1 MMKEKD
7 NAKAFDG
14 ADDLE
19 APAAKVASDV
29 SGSVERADDPPAP
42 AKNIVF
48 VRRERVY
55 RDGQEEHVP
64 AEAPRTIRDGDRVFE
79 LPDSKTQRDG
89 FYHPEAARL
98 IRAFPDSYKAYT
110 EKGA

>member
-19 APAAKVASDV
+19 AAAANVAP
-29 SGSVERADDPPAP
+29 GSPGSMERADDPAP

-55 RDGQEEHVP
+55 RDGQEEQVP
-64 AEAPRTIRDGDRVFE
+64 AEAPRTIRDGDRLFE
-79 LPDSKTQRDG
+79 LPDSKTQQDG

-98 IRAFPDSYKAYT
+98 IRAFPGSYKAFT